1 MPCMKAGINRCLG
14 INLFIIENTAFHVIS
29 SLFLASGKRLH
40 KNNFNYNW
48 SPDVYDSFR
57 ILSAE
62 QSSND
67 YMQISNSYQTTKISQ
82 NSKIFT

>member
-1 MPCMKAGINRCLG
+1 MLG
-14 INLFIIENTAFHVIS
+14 HQSFFIIENIAFHVIR

-48 SPDVYDSFR
+48 SPDVYDSFC
-57 ILSAE
+57 ILFAE

-67 YMQISNSYQTTKISQ
+67 YMQISNTYQTTKIS
-82 NSKIFT
+82 